1 MIWLYSKFTAGRI
14 DFVKTS
20 LDIPILI
27 FVGWI
32 LLTIPFATDPIYS
45 FGEWRKTFTR
55 FLMFWFIVNV
65 VNSEKQVCSVLA
77 GLSVG
82 VAMVGLMDAF
92 YFFREGGAIFDMSLR
107 AGNVAGGSQW
117 LSMYLIVGLPILWL
131 GFTCYEKSIV
141 RAAYAIALG
150 IALVALFLAH
160 TRAAWIAIIVQVLLY
175 MALRF
180 TRNRLIAGLVVIG
193 SVGLLLTALTIP
205 GKHRELISS
214 NEFTHPRTML
224 VRFDTWK
231 FAIDD
236 IREHLVTGIGFGKHS
251 FYLKHPNIDTK
262 FHTHIHNSFFS
273 TAVQIGI
280 PGFVFF
286 CWIFLAVIKYSS
298 DSYQAFPGQF
308 SGQLAMALV
317 LVCIGVVIRNLFDD
331 LFWGNTVYLF
341 WLFAG
346 LSFALNKPVNAQN
359 EIEKKLSI
367 YQASTLD
374 ENSILKDIS

>member
-1 MIWLYSKFTAGRI
+1 M
-14 DFVKTS
+14 
-20 LDIPILI
+20 
-27 FVGWI
+27 
-32 LLTIPFATDPIYS
+32 
-45 FGEWRKTFTR
+45 
-55 FLMFWFIVNV
+55 MFWLIVNV

-77 GLSVG
+77 GLSIG
-82 VAMVGLMDAF
+82 VAIVGLMDVF

-117 LSMYLIVGLPILWL
+117 LSMYLVVGLPILWL
-131 GFTCYEKSIV
+131 GFIYYEKSMV

-160 TRAAWIAIIVQVLLY
+160 TRAAWVAVIVQGLFY
-175 MALRF
+175 MALQF
-180 TRNRLIAGLVVIG
+180 TRNRMITGLMVIG
-193 SVGLLLTALTIP
+193 GVGLLLIFLTIP
-205 GKHRELISS
+205 GKHHELISS
-214 NEFTHPRTML
+214 NEFTDPRTML
-224 VRFDTWK
+224 IRFDTWK

-236 IREHLVTGIGFGKHS
+236 IREHVVTGIGFGKHS
-251 FYLKHPNIDTK
+251 FYLKHPDIDAR

-286 CWIFLAVIKYSS
+286 CWIFWAVIKNSS
-298 DSYQAFPGQF
+298 DSYQAFPEQF

-346 LSFALNKPVNAQN
+346 LSFALNKPVNSQN

-367 YQASTLD
+367 HQASTLN
-374 ENSILKDIS
+374 ENSTFKVIS